1 MRSGDNPPEPGTSR
15 RAARSGGAGSSK
27 LIVASILLGLFVLFD
42 LGLLG
47 WLIFRSLSEREIERV
62 LLETRSEAES
72 LARELAG
79 SANAGHDL
87 YTVIVTEQEFQ
98 SYIDSIP
105 KNRDIVRSVE
115 IRDKEKKLV
124 FKAQGQFFSPPR
136 AETPEL
142 ETPRGEGPASETSQI
157 LREETFEHDLEV
169 PIGELGFLNIGI
181 NQVELQKRIGILREE
196 LVRQTAVIGAVTL
209 VVLVLAYGTIWKLW
223 KRGRGLEEQAREA
236 ERMAYIGTLASG
248 LAHEIRNPLNSLN
261 LNIQLLEEEAGAAL
275 TGRSSRR
282 LLDIT
287 QEEIARL
294 ERLVTDFLLYAKPRP
309 LDREEVAAVSLLARC
324 RDLLEKEFAGRGVD
338 LVVEDRTGGA
348 TISVDTGQM
357 TQLLVNLAQNAL
369 AATESSPRKPRV
381 VLAGER
387 RGSSVVLEVADNGSG
402 IRPEDR
408 EKIFDVFYSTRKGGT
423 GLGLAVVRRIARDHG
438 GDVEVHSV
446 VGSGTRIRVVVD
458 EAKASPRP
466 AAERPPAEPAGEGAR
481 A

>member
-1 MRSGDNPPEPGTSR
+1 MSSKQTP
-15 RAARSGGAGSSK
+15 RAVGAAAKKTGGSSK
-27 LIVASILLGLFVLFD
+27 LVVASILLGLFVLFD

-62 LLETRSEAES
+62 LLETRSEAEN
-72 LARELAG
+72 LARELAS

-124 FKAQGQFFSPPR
+124 FKAQGQFFTPPR
-136 AETPEL
+136 AEGTDL
-142 ETPRGEGPASETSQI
+142 EAPRGEGPSSETSQI
-157 LREETFEHDLEV
+157 VHEETYQHDLEV

-181 NQVELQKRIGILREE
+181 NQVELQKRIGVLREE
-196 LVRQTAVIGAVTL
+196 LVRQTALIGAVTL
-209 VVLVLAYGTIWKLW
+209 VVLALAYITIFRLW

-261 LNIQLLEEEAGAAL
+261 LNIQLLEEEAGPAL
-275 TGRSSRR
+275 AGRSPRR

-287 QEEIARL
+287 QEEIGRL

-309 LDREEVAAVSLLARC
+309 LDREKVPAVDLLARC
-324 RDLLEKEFAGRGVD
+324 RDLLAKEFATRQVE
-338 LVVEDRTGGA
+338 LLLEDRTEGA
-348 TISVDTGQM
+348 LVSVDAGQM
-357 TQLLVNLAQNAL
+357 TQLLVNLAQNGL
-369 AATESSPRKPRV
+369 AAAQGGPRKPRV
-381 VLAGER
+381 VLAGDR
-387 RGSSVVLEVADNGSG
+387 RGSKIVLEVADNGGG

-408 EKIFDVFYSTRKGGT
+408 EKIFEVFYSTRKGGT
-423 GLGLAVVRRIARDHG
+423 GLGLAVVQRIARDHG
-438 GDVEVHSV
+438 GEVEVHSA
-446 VGSGTRIRVVVD
+446 VGSGTRIRVVLD
-458 EAKASPRP
+458 EAPHAQQP
-466 AAERPPAEPAGEGAR
+466 AAERSASPPAREGAR